1 MVNDGSQKPA
11 WAYSDYVLIT
21 RLASSDRGRLFFL
34 ENLEHNYPALSYF
47 QSGDKLIISIGFYF
61 DKWNFEFAKKCF
73 THQNPQFNLQD
84 IYWLGN
90 HASQVEIAR
99 DVGFSA
105 IECNQNS
112 FVDENIFKI
121 LDEGKI
127 YRMVMNARPEI
138 MKRPWLAKNVKG
150 LAIIQGKN
158 YSQKNFWDL
167 RQLNPQYINEDRIPR
182 EQVTQIL
189 NQSYVGG
196 IFSEKEGACFASSE
210 YLLCGL
216 PVVSTESVGGRDFW
230 YNDRNAMIVDANEAA
245 VADAVTTLIAQI
257 QSRAIDP
264 REIRQEHMILALLQ
278 RDALVSLLNEIS
290 TSLQLEVSGSFLL
303 YKIIREW
310 ATYHALTD
318 MPQKLFWENGA
329 P

>member
-11 WAYSDYVLIT
+11 WSYSDYVLIS
-21 RLASSDRGRLFFL
+21 RLANSDRGRLFFL
-34 ENLEHNYPALSYF
+34 ENLEHNYSALSHF
-47 QSGDKLIISIGFYF
+47 QNGDKLIISIGFYF
-61 DKWNFEFAKKCF
+61 DRWNFEFAKKCF
-73 THQNPQFNLQD
+73 AHQNPQFNLQD
-84 IYWLGN
+84 IHWLGN
-90 HASQVEIAR
+90 SPAQVEIAR
-99 DVGFSA
+99 DLGFSA
-105 IECNQNS
+105 ISCNQNC

-121 LDEGKI
+121 LDEEKI
-127 YRMVMNARPEI
+127 YRMVMNARPEV
-138 MKRPWLAKNVKG
+138 MKRPWLAKNVDG

-158 YSQKNFWDL
+158 YTKENFWDL
-167 RQLNPQYINEDRIPR
+167 KQLNPEYINEERISR
-182 EQVTQIL
+182 EQVTRIL

-230 YNDRNAMIVDANEAA
+230 YNDQNCIITQADEEAI
-245 VADAVTTLIAQI
+245 ADAVTTLITRI
-257 QSRAIDP
+257 QSKAIDP

-278 RDALVSLLNEIS
+278 RDALVSSLNEIS
-290 TSLQLEVSGSFLL
+290 TNLQLEVSGSFLL

-310 ATYHALTD
+310 ATYHALAD

>member
-1 MVNDGSQKPA
+1 MKNNGTQKPA

-34 ENLEHNYPALSYF
+34 ENLEHNYSALSYF
-47 QSGDKLIISIGFYF
+47 QNGDKLVISIGFYF
-61 DKWNFEFAKKCF
+61 DRWNFEFAKKCIV
-73 THQNPQFNLQD
+73 HQNPQFNLQD

-90 HASQVEIAR
+90 SPAQVEIAR
-99 DVGFSA
+99 DLGFSA
-105 IECNQNS
+105 ILCNQNC

-121 LDEGKI
+121 QNEEKI
-127 YRMVMNARPEI
+127 FRMVMNVRPEE
-138 MKRPWLAKNVKG
+138 MKRPWLAKNVDG

-158 YSQKNFWDL
+158 YTKEKFWDL
-167 RQLNPQYINEDRIPR
+167 KQLNPQYMNEERIPR
-182 EQVTQIL
+182 EHVTKIL

-230 YNDRNAMIVDANEAA
+230 YNDQNCIITQANEEAI
-245 VADAVTTLIAQI
+245 ADAVSTLITQI
-257 QSRAIDP
+257 QSKVIDP

-310 ATYHALTD
+310 ATYHALAN